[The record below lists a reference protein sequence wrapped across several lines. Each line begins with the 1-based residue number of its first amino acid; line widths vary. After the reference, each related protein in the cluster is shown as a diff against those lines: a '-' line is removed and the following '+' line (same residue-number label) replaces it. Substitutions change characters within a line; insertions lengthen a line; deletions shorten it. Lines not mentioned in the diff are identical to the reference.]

1 MKVLITGANGQLGR
15 ELTKQY
21 VQQKN
26 IELILTY
33 ISDFDIAK
41 YDKACIENNNIVQ
54 KVNLDITNENN
65 VNEVINKYKPDVV
78 INCAA
83 YTAVDKCET
92 DEKNAYKINA
102 LGPKYLSAATSAI
115 GLEMVQVSTDYV
127 FDGEGNTPL
136 IETDEVNPQ
145 TAYGRTKLQGEILV
159 RENNPKHYIVRTA
172 WLYGDGNNFVK
183 TMLKLSETNKV
194 LKVVNDQ
201 KGTPT
206 STVDLARVI
215 IKLIE
220 NKAYGLYH
228 CTCKGECTWYNLAKE
243 IFRIKDIDVGV
254 IPCITDEFPRPAKRP
269 NYSVLR
275 NYGLQNSI
283 GDITRNW
290 KEALEEYLKYGIS

>member
-21 VQQKN
+21 LEQNN

-33 ISDFDIAK
+33 VKDFDITK
-41 YDKACIENNNIVQ
+41 YNKGSVKNNNSIC
-54 KVNLDITNENN
+54 KVNLDISNENN

-83 YTAVDKCET
+83 HTAVDKCEA
-92 DEKNAYKINA
+92 DEENAYKINA
-102 LGPKYLSAATSAI
+102 LGPKYLAIATSTI
-115 GLEMVQVSTDYV
+115 GSEMVQVSTDYV

-136 IETDEVNPQ
+136 IETDEVNPK
-145 TAYGRTKLQGEILV
+145 TAYGRTKLQGEIFV
-159 RENNPKHYIVRTA
+159 KENNPKHYVVRTA
-172 WLYGDGNNFVK
+172 WLYGDGNNFVR

-215 IKLIE
+215 ISLVE
-220 NKAYGLYH
+220 NKNYGIFH
-228 CTCKGECTWYNLAKE
+228 CTCKGECTWYDLTKE
-243 IFRIKDIDVGV
+243 IFKIKGLDTKV
-254 IPCITDEFPRPAKRP
+254 IPCTTDEFPRPAKRP
-269 NYSVLR
+269 KYSVLR
-275 NYGLQNSI
+275 NYGLENSI
-283 GDITRNW
+283 GDITRDW
-290 KEALEEYLKYGIS
+290 KEALDEYLKNM